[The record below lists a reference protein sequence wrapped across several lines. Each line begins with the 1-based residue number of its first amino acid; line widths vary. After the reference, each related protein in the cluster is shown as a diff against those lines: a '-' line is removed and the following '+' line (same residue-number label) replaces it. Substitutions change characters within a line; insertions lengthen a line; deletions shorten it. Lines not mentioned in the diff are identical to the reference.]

1 MYRTSMGYLF
11 EAPTGYKPGLNGEPV
26 QVIGV
31 KEEYSVLSDGN
42 VAKIKA
48 VFGLDV
54 NISPTQPML
63 LQRETY
69 LGLDKLIMNG
79 NMVEEM
85 TKFLRSKR
93 AVYSLMGY
101 VYLICELSGKL
112 DLQRGV
118 WSNDTV
124 CNFYSPKQYV
134 RIPASVT
141 KSADL
146 KMGVATEKL
155 STAKELNCILV
166 NPQYLAGMR
175 NVVLERIKPCVMTK
189 EKFLFARI
197 GVRY

>member
-1 MYRTSMGYLF
+1 MYRTSVGYLF
-11 EAPTGYKPGLNGEPV
+11 EAPTGYRTGVDGAPA

-42 VAKIKA
+42 VSKIKA

-54 NISPTQPML
+54 NMSPTQPVFF
-63 LQRETY
+63 QHENY
-69 LGLDKLIMNG
+69 LGLDKLIMKG

-101 VYLICELSGKL
+101 VYLICEISGKL
-112 DLQRGV
+112 DLQRAV
-118 WSNDTV
+118 WSDDTV

-134 RIPASVT
+134 RIPSSVT
-141 KSADL
+141 KSAEP
-146 KMGVATEKL
+146 KMGIATEKL

>member
-11 EAPTGYKPGLNGEPV
+11 EAPTGYAPGLNGAPV
-26 QVIGV
+26 QVVGV

-54 NISPTQPML
+54 NMSPTQPAFF
-63 LQRETY
+63 QRETY
-69 LGLDKLIMNG
+69 LCLDKLIMNG

-93 AVYSLMGY
+93 AVYSLMGC
-101 VYLICELSGKL
+101 VYLICEISGKL

-124 CNFYSPKQYV
+124 CNFYSPMRYV
-134 RIPASVT
+134 RIPASVS
-141 KSADL
+141 KSADP

-155 STAKELNCILV
+155 STVKELNCILV

-175 NVVLERIKPCVMTK
+175 NVVLERIKPCMMTK

>member
-11 EAPTGYKPGLNGEPV
+11 EAPTGYKPGLNGESV

-54 NISPTQPML
+54 NMSPTQPMFF
-63 LQRETY
+63 QRDTY

-112 DLQRGV
+112 DLQRGL

-134 RIPASVT
+134 RIPVSVAR
-141 KSADL
+141 SADL